1 MIADFFKR
9 LIAAQDAP
17 LDASDARLALA
28 ALLVRVARANDEYT
42 ASEVAK
48 IDVILAR
55 HYPDL
60 DAESAAAL
68 RGEAEEIEGLAHDTI
83 KFTRA
88 IKDAVELDD
97 RMEVVEALWELVL
110 ADGERDHE
118 EEGALRLIAPL
129 LGINDR
135 DSALARQRVEAQI
148 AQN

>member
-9 LIAAQDAP
+9 LTAAKDAP
-17 LDASDARLALA
+17 LDAGDARLALA

-42 ASEVAK
+42 TSEVAK

-60 DAESAAAL
+60 NASGAAAL
-68 RGEAEEIEGLAHDTI
+68 RVEGEEIEDTAHDTI
-83 KFTRA
+83 KFTRS

-97 RMEVVEALWELVL
+97 RIEVIEALWELVL

-135 DSALARQRVEAQI
+135 DSALARQRVEARLE
-148 AQN
+148 

>member
-1 MIADFFKR
+1 MIADFFRR
-9 LIAAQDAP
+9 LTAAKDEP

-42 ASEVAK
+42 TSEVAK

-60 DAESAAAL
+60 DATGAAAL
-68 RGEAEEIEGLAHDTI
+68 RAEAEEIEASAHDTV
-83 KFTRA
+83 KFTRSV
-88 IKDAVELDD
+88 KDAVDLDD

-135 DSALARQRVEAQI
+135 DSAHARQRVEARLS
-148 AQN
+148 